1 VADVWKGDN
10 PFYLMIRHPQLS
22 DGKIVNTIID
32 LDEEDWKDRNRE
44 IIGLPGKW
52 FIVNKVDGVTPI
64 AMLVKDGEIPFYR
77 ARHVGVGAG
86 TEDNT
91 VTAEVVAYGLGK
103 ELEFGH
109 EHILWHFYPANVTVS
124 NEDVNAIGIEVL
136 KISNAMKLVERRARE
151 IAAEKA
157 AALDSTEP
165 TQIPS
170 GDSA

>member
-1 VADVWKGDN
+1 
-10 PFYLMIRHPQLS
+10 MIRHPQLS

-32 LDEEDWKDRNRE
+32 LDEEGWRERNDE

-64 AMLVKDGEIPFYR
+64 AMLVKEGQKPFYR

-86 TEDNT
+86 TMDNT

-103 ELEFGH
+103 VLDDGNEQ
-109 EHILWHFYPANVTVS
+109 ILWHFYPANVTCHS
-124 NEDVNAIGIEVL
+124 DDVNSIGIEVL
-136 KISNAMKLVERRARE
+136 KITNAMKLVERHAKK

-157 AALDSTEP
+157 AALDSTKP
-165 TQIPS
+165 TTTPS
-170 GDSA
+170 MGDAATE